1 MSYFSYA
8 NLEKL
13 IVSSQQKVSI
23 SFFVQTNDTISF
35 LFLQCIELIYSKMS
49 IISYIFQNEINNY
62 LNVNV
67 VIVHISIRC
76 SIDTSRMARLVK
88 SSQIVRLL
96 VLTTPPPGR
105 VEKETNTHDVASHGS
120 TDGGKGGKVTVRA

>member
-1 MSYFSYA
+1 
-8 NLEKL
+8 
-13 IVSSQQKVSI
+13 
-23 SFFVQTNDTISF
+23 
-35 LFLQCIELIYSKMS
+35 MS
-49 IISYIFQNEINNY
+49 IISYIFQNEINSY

-96 VLTTPPPGR
+96 VLTTPPPAGW
-105 VEKETNTHDVASHGS
+105 EKKQTHITMSQVMGALMGQ
-120 TDGGKGGKVTVRA
+120 KGGKSQSERNLLLLSPRHRSVYTPNSAGEVI

>member
-23 SFFVQTNDTISF
+23 SFFVQINDTISF
-35 LFLQCIELIYSKMS
+35 LFLKCIELIYSKMS

-88 SSQIVRLL
+88 SSHNCTASCPDDA
-96 VLTTPPPGR
+96 TTR
-105 VEKETNTHDVASHGS
+105 Q
-120 TDGGKGGKVTVRA
+120 GGKRNKHT